1 MEQRKENVVLF
12 PFMAQGHIRPFL
24 ALAYQ
29 IVQSKNYT
37 VTFINTSL
45 NIKKL
50 QPSLPSN
57 SSIRLLEIPFFS
69 SDHGLPPDAENTDAF
84 PQFMG
89 QLIEASHSF
98 KPSFKTL
105 ISNLIE
111 EKNGQIPLCIIADMF
126 FSWTADVAHEFG
138 VFNAIFN
145 AGGGYGMGVFHNL
158 WLNLPHL
165 KTDSNEF
172 PLPGFPDSCRIRI
185 NQMPEHLRSSKPDD
199 SWIKFMHRVFD
210 EWLESDAFLFNTVEE
225 IDQIGLTYFRQQMNR
240 PVWPIGPVKLTLGSK
255 AGSGKD
261 SGITWELCKNWLDS
275 KLYGSVLYISFGSQ
289 STISLSQMMELAKAL
304 EASGKDFI
312 WVIRPPLEFDINSEF
327 NAEECHGVPILAWP
341 IMAEQHFNAKK
352 LEEEMGVCVEVANG
366 ASSEVSHEDI
376 VAKIELV
383 MNETEK
389 GKDMTRKAGEVM
401 DIIKNA
407 KKDEDGFTGTSVK
420 AIDEFFNATS
430 SAHPQPQIG
439 GASSHPIHSSAP
451 LSSLFSSNPYSNQRR
466 THIQSNSVALHL
478 FLDDSVALLLFHSK
492 SATPPTI
499 FRSMGRVKNI
509 EEQDALQVRP
519 PKRPLGA
526 FIIYYK
532 K

>member
-1 MEQRKENVVLF
+1 MTLGFKKQVFWQTSLTVSSSSSITTESLKETIMEQRKENVVLF

-111 EKNGQIPLCIIADMF
+111 EQNGQRPLCIIADMF

-185 NQMPEHLRSSKPDD
+185 NQMPEHLRFSKPDD

-261 SGITWELCKNWLDS
+261 SGITWEICKNWLDS
-275 KLYGSVLYISFGSQ
+275 KPYGSVLYISFGSQ

-327 NAEECHGVPILAWP
+327 NAEEWLPKGFEQRVGVENKGLLVHNWAPQVEILSHKSLGAFLSHCGWNSVLDSLSHGVPILAWP

-366 ASSEVSHEDI
+366 ASSEVGHEDI

-407 KKDEDGFTGTSVK
+407 KKDEDGLTGTSVK
-420 AIDEFFNATS
+420 AIDEFFNATV
-430 SAHPQPQIG
+430 
-439 GASSHPIHSSAP
+439 
-451 LSSLFSSNPYSNQRR
+451 LWR
-466 THIQSNSVALHL
+466 
-478 FLDDSVALLLFHSK
+478 
-492 SATPPTI
+492 
-499 FRSMGRVKNI
+499 
-509 EEQDALQVRP
+509 E
-519 PKRPLGA
+519 
-526 FIIYYK
+526 K
-532 K
+532 KKTT